1 MDQLEPGQGLG
12 QAVKLKGQ
20 GHRSTLIVSVTSGNR
35 KSSATAGM
43 ADRGEIVRKQTI
55 LNCR

>member
-1 MDQLEPGQGLG
+1 MVQLEPGQGLG

-43 ADRGEIVRKQTI
+43 ADRGVARAK
-55 LNCR
+55 NK